1 MSAGLMPLLSRCIFA
16 THLRRNCE
24 SDAMTLRK
32 SQTFASPDFGEE
44 KTNETN
50 KL

>member
-1 MSAGLMPLLSRCIFA
+1 
-16 THLRRNCE
+16 
-24 SDAMTLRK
+24 MTLRK